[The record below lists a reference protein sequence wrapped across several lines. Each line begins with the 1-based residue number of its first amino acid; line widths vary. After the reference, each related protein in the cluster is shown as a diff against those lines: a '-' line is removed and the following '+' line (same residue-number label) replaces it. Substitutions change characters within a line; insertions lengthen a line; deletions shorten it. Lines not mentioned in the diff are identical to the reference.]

1 MEENFNYMMPL
12 EAYNSKRLFQ
22 QALEFDKLKKRW
34 WSVKMLYE
42 DFGRRVRQQR
52 IALQMTQ
59 EKLSER
65 AGISLSFLGHIERG
79 TRKASLDTVVK
90 LCNALQV
97 SPSILLQDSLDS
109 DLLGDRDQSL
119 SDDQRKLLREISNRI
134 IEYNELK

>member
-1 MEENFNYMMPL
+1 
-12 EAYNSKRLFQ
+12 
-22 QALEFDKLKKRW
+22 
-34 WSVKMLYE
+34 MLYE
-42 DFGRRVRQQR
+42 DFGKRVRQQR

-65 AGISLSFLGHIERG
+65 AGISLSFLSHIERG
-79 TRKASLDTVVK
+79 TRKASVNTVVK

-97 SPSILLQDSLDS
+97 SPNILLQDSLDS

>member
-1 MEENFNYMMPL
+1 
-12 EAYNSKRLFQ
+12 
-22 QALEFDKLKKRW
+22 
-34 WSVKMLYE
+34 MLYD

-59 EKLSER
+59 EKLSEH

-79 TRKASLDTVVK
+79 TRKASLDTVIK

>member
-1 MEENFNYMMPL
+1 MEENFKYMIPK
-12 EAYNSKRLFQ
+12 EAYNSIRLFQ
-22 QALEFDKLKKRW
+22 RTLEFDKLKKRW

-79 TRKASLDTVVK
+79 TRKASLDTVIK

>member
-1 MEENFNYMMPL
+1 MPYQEL
-12 EAYNSKRLFQ
+12 GK
-22 QALEFDKLKKRW
+22 
-34 WSVKMLYE
+34 
-42 DFGRRVRQQR
+42 RVRQQR
-52 IALQMTQ
+52 MLAQMTQ
-59 EKLSER
+59 EKLAEK

-79 TRKASLDTVVK
+79 TRKASLDTVIK

-97 SPSILLQDSLDS
+97 SPSLLLQDSLDS

>member
-1 MEENFNYMMPL
+1 
-12 EAYNSKRLFQ
+12 
-22 QALEFDKLKKRW
+22 
-34 WSVKMLYE
+34 MLYE

-59 EKLSER
+59 EELSER

-79 TRKASLDTVVK
+79 TRKASLDTVIR
-90 LCNALQV
+90 LCNALKV